1 MPAICCY
8 RGTLR
13 NSKKHITTKS
23 ELYLFRLNMTKN
35 VSGNNIRSKM
45 TNRLDKE
52 YNHYNSSMNIM
63 INLWLVT
70 NSLSVEQ
77 LDRLL
82 TS

>member
-1 MPAICCY
+1 
-8 RGTLR
+8 
-13 NSKKHITTKS
+13 
-23 ELYLFRLNMTKN
+23 MTKN